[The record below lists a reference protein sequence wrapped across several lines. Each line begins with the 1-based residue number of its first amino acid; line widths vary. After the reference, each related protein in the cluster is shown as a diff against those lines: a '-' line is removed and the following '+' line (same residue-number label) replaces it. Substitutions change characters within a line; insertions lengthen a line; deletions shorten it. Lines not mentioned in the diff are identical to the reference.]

1 MPCRPEGFVYNAEIS
16 AGSLMLPESR
26 RVAALLLQKP
36 TDEQWRQALCVD
48 NILQKKAPST
58 ARRQARLIRNRL
70 ETLNETAWAMISE
83 REQEV
88 AAQMLLAASIK
99 HSRLLGDFMHG
110 VIGEHLRRLE
120 NTLSAR
126 DRENFMADCAQRDPA
141 VEAWSTSTQAKLFQV
156 IVRILAE
163 ARYLKS
169 TRDMALTPPMLH
181 PDVRRYLL
189 AHHEDYALACM
200 ELRR

>member
-1 MPCRPEGFVYNAEIS
+1 VTLYNAEIS

-36 TDEQWRQALCVD
+36 TDEQWRFALHVD
-48 NILQKKAPST
+48 NILQKKTPAT
-58 ARRQARLIRNRL
+58 ARRQAKLIRNRL
-70 ETLNETAWAMISE
+70 ETLDEAAWTMISE
-83 REQEV
+83 REHEV

-99 HSRLLGDFMHG
+99 HSRLLGDFMHE

-120 NTLSAR
+120 ITLSAR
-126 DRENFMADCAQRDPA
+126 DWETFVTDCAQRDP
-141 VEAWSTSTQAKLFQV
+141 VVVTWSASTKAKLFEV

-169 TRDMALTPPMLH
+169 SRDTALTPPMLH

-189 AHHEDYALACM
+189 DHNDDYALACM